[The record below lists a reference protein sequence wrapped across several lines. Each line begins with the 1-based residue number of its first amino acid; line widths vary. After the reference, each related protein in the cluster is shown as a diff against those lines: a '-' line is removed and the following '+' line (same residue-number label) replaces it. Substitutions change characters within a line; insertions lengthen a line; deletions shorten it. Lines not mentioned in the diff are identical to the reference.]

1 MVQPLPP
8 RTERL
13 PPRIDSD
20 ARFCVAG
27 RTGSGKTTLA
37 NWFLNRSSQH
47 WVILNPKH
55 TGAYRELPDSIV
67 HRKFKPRELLS
78 DLNRRKFVNLELN
91 EFEAGAEYMD
101 GIIGWLHG
109 ALSNVG
115 LCCDELYT
123 LHSGT
128 GRAGPGLIGWLTR
141 GRERRQSLLGLMQRP
156 AWVSRFVFT
165 EASAIIEM
173 DLTFEEDRATLFE
186 YTGSR
191 YFLSRVLGHRWLYY
205 DVARDRVELFGP
217 VPLLNQQRSFKHG

>member
-1 MVQPLPP
+1 MALLPLI
-8 RTERL
+8 RADERY
-13 PPRIDSD
+13 
-20 ARFCVAG
+20 CVAG

-37 NWFLNRSSQH
+37 SWFLNRSSQH
-47 WVILNPKH
+47 WIILNPKH
-55 TGAYRELPDSIV
+55 TAAYRQLPDSIV
-67 HRKFKPRELLS
+67 HRKFKPRDLLS
-78 DLNRRKFVNLELN
+78 DLRRRKFVNLELSGY
-91 EFEAGAEYMD
+91 EAEAEYMD
-101 GIIGWLHG
+101 GVVGWLHG

-123 LHSGT
+123 LHSGN

-173 DLTFEEDRATLFE
+173 DLTFEEDRETLYE

-191 YFLSRVLGHRWLYY
+191 YFLNRVLGHRWLYY
-205 DVARDRVELFGP
+205 DVARDRIELYGP
-217 VPLLNQQRSFKHG
+217 VPPLSNNRSLKHG